1 MINQLLATIILTIV
15 FIPGVIC
22 KIPKN
27 ASSLTV
33 TCVHALLFTIAY
45 MLMRT
50 YVFNGVIESMVP
62 NIEEKSKS
70 HDSNDMNEEE
80 KKISNILSKL
90 SVDKTKELSSL
101 SSDQITAL
109 VKLVAVM
116 EQNQIDAFL
125 EMSMDKIK
133 EMINEAM
140 D

>member
-1 MINQLLATIILTIV
+1 MITQLLATIILTIV
-15 FIPGVIC
+15 FIPGVMY

-27 ASSLTV
+27 YSKLLI
-33 TCVHALLFTIAY
+33 TCEHAFLFTIFY
-45 MLMRT
+45 ISMRT
-50 YVFNGVIESMVP
+50 YLFNDVIESMVP
-62 NIEEKSKS
+62 NIEEESKS
-70 HDSNDMNEEE
+70 PDGNDMNEEE

-90 SVDKTKELSSL
+90 SVEKTKELSSL
-101 SSDQITAL
+101 SSEQITAL

>member
-1 MINQLLATIILTIV
+1 
-15 FIPGVIC
+15 
-22 KIPKN
+22 
-27 ASSLTV
+27 
-33 TCVHALLFTIAY
+33 
-45 MLMRT
+45 
-50 YVFNGVIESMVP
+50 MVP

-70 HDSNDMNEEE
+70 PDSNDMNEEE

>member
-62 NIEEKSKS
+62 NIEEESKS
-70 HDSNDMNEEE
+70 PDGNDMNEEE
-80 KKISNILSKL
+80 KKISNILSKCL
-90 SVDKTKELSSL
+90 LTKQRNYHRYR
-101 SSDQITAL
+101 QIR
-109 VKLVAVM
+109 
-116 EQNQIDAFL
+116 
-125 EMSMDKIK
+125 
-133 EMINEAM
+133 
-140 D
+140 

>member
-1 MINQLLATIILTIV
+1 
-15 FIPGVIC
+15 
-22 KIPKN
+22 
-27 ASSLTV
+27 
-33 TCVHALLFTIAY
+33 
-45 MLMRT
+45 
-50 YVFNGVIESMVP
+50 MVP
-62 NIEEKSKS
+62 NIEEESKS
-70 HDSNDMNEEE
+70 SDSNDMTEEE

-90 SVDKTKELSSL
+90 SVEKTKELSSL

-109 VKLVAVM
+109 VKLIAVM

>member
-1 MINQLLATIILTIV
+1 
-15 FIPGVIC
+15 
-22 KIPKN
+22 
-27 ASSLTV
+27 
-33 TCVHALLFTIAY
+33 
-45 MLMRT
+45 
-50 YVFNGVIESMVP
+50 
-62 NIEEKSKS
+62 
-70 HDSNDMNEEE
+70 MNEEE

>member
-50 YVFNGVIESMVP
+50 YVFNDVIESMVP
-62 NIEEKSKS
+62 NIEEESKS
-70 HDSNDMNEEE
+70 PGSNDMNEEE
-80 KKISNILSKL
+80 RKISNILSKL
-90 SVDKTKELSSL
+90 SVDKTKDLSSL

>member
-1 MINQLLATIILTIV
+1 
-15 FIPGVIC
+15 
-22 KIPKN
+22 
-27 ASSLTV
+27 
-33 TCVHALLFTIAY
+33 

-62 NIEEKSKS
+62 NIEKESKS
-70 HDSNDMNEEE
+70 PDGNDMNEEE

-90 SVDKTKELSSL
+90 SVEKTKELSSL

>member
-70 HDSNDMNEEE
+70 PDSNVMNEEE

>member
-1 MINQLLATIILTIV
+1 MITQLLATIILTIV

-62 NIEEKSKS
+62 NIEKESKS
-70 HDSNDMNEEE
+70 PDGNDMNEEE

-90 SVDKTKELSSL
+90 SVEKTKELSSL